1 MLNIAIRNQYHCYR
15 KKNITRFIANY
26 RTPHYVCLDWVMCHC
41 FKGIEFPSRVI
52 APMHI
57 YAAICLIIRTF
68 MKYID
73 VIFDSGRYRCKLVYF
88 ACLQSKLNVNYFVIL
103 HHTSSIFQTNINR
116 SIFFQLLNDRNDDDD
131 IEAKA
136 GIKKPSELL
145 QQLLKKDSDDDDE
158 KKNENG
164 PHEDVLLKTLGF
176 PSGSPGGDRRGAKRS
191 MDDKDDRDSK
201 RSNNGSQVRQFS
213 WGGFLSNYFHLRV

>member
-1 MLNIAIRNQYHCYR
+1 
-15 KKNITRFIANY
+15 
-26 RTPHYVCLDWVMCHC
+26 
-41 FKGIEFPSRVI
+41 
-52 APMHI
+52 
-57 YAAICLIIRTF
+57 

-88 ACLQSKLNVNYFVIL
+88 ACLQSKLNVNYLVIL
-103 HHTSSIFQTNINR
+103 NHSCNKSQVIIYFRKLSVIKLIVR
-116 SIFFQLLNDRNDDDD
+116 YFFQLLNDRNDDDD

-213 WGGFLSNYFHLRV
+213 FVAF